1 MVSKKKEMTFN
12 ILNETPEKPL
22 QKALLGPYGYLTDQI
37 DFTNYI
43 ETKFLNLNFSTT
55 WENLSKNYVPA
66 DWKATVYLVLN
77 DVIANTRCKL
87 RRHRIHLEAPFCW
100 KCGNSDKHRIKQCTI
115 SKNIWDW
122 VLNKLTHNLS
132 IPIEDPEELLSR
144 PLDKKG
150 EAGLWL
156 VTAAVHYNIH
166 NFWDGSLE
174 KFKDM
179 YLKKLRC

>member
-1 MVSKKKEMTFN
+1 
-12 ILNETPEKPL
+12 L
-22 QKALLGPYGYLTDQI
+22 
-37 DFTNYI
+37 
-43 ETKFLNLNFSTT
+43 
-55 WENLSKNYVPA
+55 
-66 DWKATVYLVLN
+66 
-77 DVIANTRCKL
+77 
-87 RRHRIHLEAPFCW
+87 
-100 KCGNSDKHRIKQCTI
+100 KCGNLDNNKHRIKQCTI
-115 SKNIWDW
+115 SKDIWDW

-179 YLKKLRC
+179 VRARRWLDKSKLEKNSGTFCTFFENLLNKKPTLLLLLFVLVPSLLFK

>member
-1 MVSKKKEMTFN
+1 MTSKT
-12 ILNETPEKPL
+12 I
-22 QKALLGPYGYLTDQI
+22 YGYLTDQI
-37 DFTNYI
+37 YFTNYI
-43 ETKFLNLNFSTT
+43 ETKFPNLNFSTT

-66 DWKATVYLVLN
+66 DWKATVYLVVN
-77 DVIANTRCKL
+77 DVIANRCKL
-87 RRHRIHLEAPFCW
+87 RRHRINLEAPFCL
-100 KCGNSDKHRIKQCTI
+100 KCGNLDNNKHRIKQCTI
-115 SKNIWDW
+115 SKDIWDW

-132 IPIEDPEELLSR
+132 IPIEDPE
-144 PLDKKG
+144 

-179 YLKKLRC
+179 VRARRWLDKSKLEKKFGNLLYIF